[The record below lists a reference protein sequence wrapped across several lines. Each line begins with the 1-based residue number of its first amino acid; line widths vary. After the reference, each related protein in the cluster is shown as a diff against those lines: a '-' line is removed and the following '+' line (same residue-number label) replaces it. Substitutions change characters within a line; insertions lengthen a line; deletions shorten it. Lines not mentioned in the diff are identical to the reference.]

1 MSPTELT
8 EHEQSKA
15 LPKPTEQHLLADPEQ
30 PKGSSARTVIVIL
43 IVLLAVGGAVWKIR
57 QNASEQ
63 TTQGSR
69 QAAAAD
75 RPVPVTVQAVEQKTM
90 PIYLTELGTV
100 TAYNTV
106 TIKTRV
112 DGQLIEVPVREGQR
126 VTKGQLL
133 AQIDPAPYAAAVAQ
147 AEGTLVKDE
156 ATAANAQAEATRY
169 TALFQ
174 AGVVS
179 KESQQSQVSG
189 AGQAEGSI
197 ASDKAAIQAAKVNL
211 AYTKITSPIDGVVG
225 LRQVD
230 PGNIVHAADATGLL
244 VVTQLQ
250 PIAVIFTL
258 PEDQLPQVQAVMKA
272 GGTLAVD
279 AYDRSNTTHVASGK
293 LLTLDNEI
301 DPTTGTVKA
310 KAVFDNKDGALFP
323 NQFVNIRLILQDRP
337 NAIVVP
343 AAALQTGAQGSFV
356 FVVKP
361 GQPPANA
368 DSTAGGGGAT
378 AGGGRRRS
386 GAGGAGGSAKAGGQA
401 GQGDSGPPAA
411 PYYVEARTV
420 TVDVTE
426 GTQVILSNGVAAGE
440 QVVVDGQEKLKN
452 FSRVTPKDANAPAGG
467 RQKGKGGA
475 NGTGTGGGTAAPGAT
490 VPGGAA
496 AAGTKAPGNTP
507 SGAAASGTGSNAGQ
521 HHRQGGN
528 GAGNSGGGVQP

>member
-1 MSPTELT
+1 
-8 EHEQSKA
+8 
-15 LPKPTEQHLLADPEQ
+15 
-30 PKGSSARTVIVIL
+30 
-43 IVLLAVGGAVWKIR
+43 
-57 QNASEQ
+57 
-63 TTQGSR
+63 
-69 QAAAAD
+69 
-75 RPVPVTVQAVEQKTM
+75 
-90 PIYLTELGTV
+90 
-100 TAYNTV
+100 
-106 TIKTRV
+106 
-112 DGQLIEVPVREGQR
+112 
-126 VTKGQLL
+126 
-133 AQIDPAPYAAAVAQ
+133 
-147 AEGTLVKDE
+147 
-156 ATAANAQAEATRY
+156 
-169 TALFQ
+169 
-174 AGVVS
+174 VS

-258 PEDQLPQVQAVMKA
+258 PEDQLPQVQTVMKS
-272 GGTLAVD
+272 GGSLTVE
-279 AYDRSNTTHVASGK
+279 AYDRSNTTHLASGK

-368 DSTAGGGGAT
+368 DSTGGGGGAT
-378 AGGGRRRS
+378 GGGGRRRS
-386 GAGGAGGSAKAGGQA
+386 GGAAAGGSTKGGGGQA

-452 FSRVTPKDANAPAGG
+452 YSKVSPKDVNAPAGGSG

-475 NGTGTGGGTAAPGAT
+475 NGTGTGSRTAVPGTTAPAGAPSGT
-490 VPGGAA
+490 TTPGGAA
-496 AAGTKAPGNTP
+496 G
-507 SGAAASGTGSNAGQ
+507 SGTSSNGGQ

>member
-15 LPKPTEQHLLADPEQ
+15 LPKPTEQHLLADPEH
-30 PKGSSARTVIVIL
+30 PKGSPARTVIVIL
-43 IVLLAVGGAVWKIR
+43 VVLLAVGGAVWKIR

-75 RPVPVTVQAVEQKTM
+75 RPIPVTVQPVEQKTM

-272 GGTLAVD
+272 GGTLAVE
-279 AYDRSNTTHVASGK
+279 AYDRSNTTHIASGK

-323 NQFVNIRLILQDRP
+323 NQFVNVRLILQDRP

-361 GQPPANA
+361 GQPPASA
-368 DSTAGGGGAT
+368 DSTGGTAGAAAGGKRRAKSGGT
-378 AGGGRRRS
+378 AGGS
-386 GAGGAGGSAKAGGQA
+386 TKGGA
-401 GQGDSGPPAA
+401 QGESDGPPAS

-426 GTQVILSNGVAAGE
+426 GTQVILSNGVAVGE

-452 FSRVTPKDANAPAGG
+452 FSKVTPKDANAPAGG

-475 NGTGTGGGTAAPGAT
+475 NGTGTGSGSAAPGAAAPAGAPAGTT
-490 VPGGAA
+490 VPGN
-496 AAGTKAPGNTP
+496 KPGGP
-507 SGAAASGTGSNAGQ
+507 AASGADSNGGQ

-528 GAGNSGGGVQP
+528 GAGNSAGGVQP

>member
-15 LPKPTEQHLLADPEQ
+15 LPKPTENRLLADPEQ
-30 PKGSSARTVIVIL
+30 PKGSSARTVIVVL
-43 IVLLAVGGAVWKIR
+43 VVLLAIGGAVWKIR
-57 QNASEQ
+57 KNASEQ
-63 TTQGSR
+63 TTQGNR

-75 RPVPVTVQAVEQKTM
+75 RPIPVTVRAVEQKTM

-169 TALFQ
+169 TALYQ

-272 GGTLAVD
+272 GGTLAVE

-310 KAVFDNKDGALFP
+310 KAVFDNKDQALFP
-323 NQFVNIRLILQDRP
+323 NQFVNVRLILQDRP

-343 AAALQTGAQGSFV
+343 AAALQTGSQGSFV

-361 GQPPANA
+361 GQPPASA
-368 DSTAGGGGAT
+368 DSTGGGSGGAA

-386 GAGGAGGSAKAGGQA
+386 NGAAAGGSTKAGGQT
-401 GQGDSGPPAA
+401 GQADSGPPAA
-411 PYYVEARTV
+411 PYYVEARPV

-426 GTQVILSNGVAAGE
+426 GTQVILSNGVTAGE

-467 RQKGKGGA
+467 RQKGKNGAGGA
-475 NGTGTGGGTAAPGAT
+475 NGTGTGSGTTAPAGAPAGAT
-490 VPGGAA
+490 VPGN
-496 AAGTKAPGNTP
+496 KPGGP
-507 SGAAASGTGSNAGQ
+507 AASGADSNGGQ

-528 GAGNSGGGVQP
+528 GAGNNSGGVQP

>member
-30 PKGSSARTVIVIL
+30 PKGSSARTVVVIL
-43 IVLLAVGGAVWKIR
+43 VVLLAVGGAVWKIR
-57 QNASEQ
+57 KNASEQ

-75 RPVPVTVQAVEQKTM
+75 RPIPVTVQAVEQKTM

-258 PEDQLPQVQAVMKA
+258 PEDQLPQVQAVMKS
-272 GGTLAVD
+272 GGALTVE
-279 AYDRSNTTHVASGK
+279 AYDRSNTTHLATGK
-293 LLTLDNEI
+293 LLD
-301 DPTTGTVKA
+301 
-310 KAVFDNKDGALFP
+310 
-323 NQFVNIRLILQDRP
+323 
-337 NAIVVP
+337 
-343 AAALQTGAQGSFV
+343 
-356 FVVKP
+356 
-361 GQPPANA
+361 
-368 DSTAGGGGAT
+368 AG
-378 AGGGRRRS
+378 
-386 GAGGAGGSAKAGGQA
+386 
-401 GQGDSGPPAA
+401 
-411 PYYVEARTV
+411 
-420 TVDVTE
+420 
-426 GTQVILSNGVAAGE
+426 
-440 QVVVDGQEKLKN
+440 
-452 FSRVTPKDANAPAGG
+452 
-467 RQKGKGGA
+467 
-475 NGTGTGGGTAAPGAT
+475 
-490 VPGGAA
+490 
-496 AAGTKAPGNTP
+496 
-507 SGAAASGTGSNAGQ
+507 
-521 HHRQGGN
+521 
-528 GAGNSGGGVQP
+528 